1 MTPPDDHSSG
11 NIPEEGPGSR
21 RHIPLDG
28 AFNARDLGGYET
40 ADGRT
45 TNWGKYVRC
54 DTLANL
60 TTASRDALIDYGVR
74 NVIDLRRSSDLQHK
88 PSAFIGCDAVTY
100 YHQNMAGDMVLDGE
114 EKREEIDDHAQRR
127 GFTYCLILEQHK
139 YVLRQIFSILA
150 RGDSLPAIVHC
161 NAGKDRAGIC
171 AAFVLDICGVPRET
185 IVADYALTARFNIV
199 RYFLQHP
206 EVSPDDYSWQEHQA
220 ASCNPATM
228 GYTLDFLDERYGGIQ
243 GYLRDTGI
251 TDTQLDAIRT
261 AMTT

>member
-1 MTPPDDHSSG
+1 MTPSD
-11 NIPEEGPGSR
+11 IPIEGPGSR

-40 ADGRT
+40 VDGGT

-60 TTASRDALIDYGVR
+60 TTESRDRLIEYGVR
-74 NVIDLRRSSDLQHK
+74 NVIDLRRSNDLQHK
-88 PSAFIGCDAVTY
+88 PSAFIGCDAVAY
-100 YHQNMAGDMVLDGE
+100 YHQNMSGDTALEGA
-114 EKREEIDDHAQRR
+114 EKREVIESSAKRR
-127 GFTYCLILEQHK
+127 GLTYCLILEQRKHI
-139 YVLRQIFSILA
+139 LHQIFTILS
-150 RGDSLPAIVHC
+150 GEDSLPAIVHC

-185 IVADYALTARFNIV
+185 IIADYGLTAHFNIV
-199 RYFLQHP
+199 RYFLEHP
-206 EVSPDDYSWQEHQA
+206 EVSPDNYSWQEHQA
-220 ASCNPATM
+220 ASCDPASM

-243 GYLRDTGI
+243 GYLRDTGVTNAQI
-251 TDTQLDAIRT
+251 EAIRT